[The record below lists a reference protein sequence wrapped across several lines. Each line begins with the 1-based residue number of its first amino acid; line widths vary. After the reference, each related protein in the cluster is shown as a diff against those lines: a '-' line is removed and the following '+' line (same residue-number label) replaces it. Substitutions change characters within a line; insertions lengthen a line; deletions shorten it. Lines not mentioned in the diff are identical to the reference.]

1 MRNIQEQALR
11 TIFFWQNQALFRKYI
26 VVERSRNKQIVA
38 AVQPVFLSILV
49 DQLTGFGKVSALAML
64 QHLFTYYES
73 IDETNLKKKV
83 VKMMDSYDPPEPL
96 SCQIKKLEKG
106 R

>member
-1 MRNIQEQALR
+1 
-11 TIFFWQNQALFRKYI
+11 
-26 VVERSRNKQIVA
+26 
-38 AVQPVFLSILV
+38 
-49 DQLTGFGKVSALAML
+49 ML